1 MAGVFP
7 PLSTLAIELLETL
20 KNMAKYGENLTN
32 EMPELHQSFMELRT
46 AIDER
51 FHQIK
56 FAQSLN
62 SV

>member
-32 EMPELHQSFMELRT
+32 EMPELHQSFKELHT
-46 AIDER
+46 AIDEG
-51 FHQIK
+51 FHQIC
-56 FAQSLN
+56 A
-62 SV
+62 